1 MVTGALSDSVGQ
13 AGPSGRPG
21 RTGSCCDRP
30 ISPPAGAIA
39 GPGLR
44 RQGLPAGDGPGT
56 GAGLRGVG
64 DGRNTQRGHIAVLFP
79 EAERPICSLN
89 DDGIRPASP
98 ALLAGNPLQHGDGL
112 DFDQELRCGE
122 R

>member
-39 GPGLR
+39 DRDFAGR
-44 RQGLPAGDGPGT
+44 SFQPAMVRAHARAWAMSMT
-56 GAGLRGVG
+56 AG
-64 DGRNTQRGHIAVLFP
+64 NTQRGHMMTGIPARQV
-79 EAERPICSLN
+79 RPSSP
-89 DDGIRPASP
+89 GIRYNTAMASISGSVTLR
-98 ALLAGNPLQHGDGL
+98 AMLLAARGQLS
-112 DFDQELRCGE
+112 
-122 R
+122 